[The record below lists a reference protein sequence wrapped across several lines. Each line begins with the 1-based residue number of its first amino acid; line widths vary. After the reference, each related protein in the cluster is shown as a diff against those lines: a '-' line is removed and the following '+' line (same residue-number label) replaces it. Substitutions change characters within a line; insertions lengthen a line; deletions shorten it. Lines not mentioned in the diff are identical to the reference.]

1 MSSGAEK
8 QIRQRVESLTS
19 ARKRVHAT
27 ELFTLAMLPKLRRQ
41 AEDAVSYYDH
51 VLDSLANIADT
62 AELREL
68 MAGTTGEGKVLTLL
82 ITSSRGMCGPY
93 NRNVFDQLE
102 DFVAA
107 ESGAGFGEAD
117 FAVLGS
123 KGRQFLERAHA
134 NVVLAVDKGLED
146 ISLEEMADLGSWLLS
161 KTRGG
166 TYRKVFVVYTRY
178 LDAMHSQ
185 PTTMQLLPLTP
196 ESQEKDPDK
205 GLSILDF
212 EGEAATLVTR
222 LVDSYVVGMLYSLL
236 RYSVASEYSERRK
249 ALQQASRGIDDEL
262 GATRTQLKH
271 LVMEHR
277 TNALLEIVNTQ
288 SSGGTR
294 RRRNV

>member
-8 QIRQRVESLTS
+8 QIRHRVDSLTS
-19 ARKRVHAT
+19 TRKRTHAT
-27 ELFTLAMLPKLRRQ
+27 EIFTLAMLPKLRRQ
-41 AEDAVSYYDH
+41 AENAVSYYDG
-51 VLDSLANIADT
+51 VLDSLAHIADT
-62 AELREL
+62 GELREL
-68 MAGTTGEGKVLTLL
+68 MAGTTGEGKVLVLV

-93 NRNVFDQLE
+93 NRRVFDQLE
-102 DFVAA
+102 EFATT
-107 ESGAGFGEAD
+107 ESGAGLDEAD

-123 KGRQFLERAHA
+123 KGLQYLERAEA
-134 NVVLAVDKGLED
+134 NVVLAVEKGLED
-146 ISLEEMADLGSWLLS
+146 ISLEEMADLGTWLLTHS
-161 KTRGG
+161 RSGR
-166 TYRKVFVVYTRY
+166 YRKVCVVYTRY

-185 PTTMQLLPLTP
+185 PTSLRLLPLTP
-196 ESQEKDPDK
+196 EPRSRESDTGPA
-205 GLSILDF
+205 ILDF
-212 EGEAATLVTR
+212 EGEAADLVTR

-262 GATRTQLKH
+262 EATRTQLKH
-271 LVMEHR
+271 LTMEHR